1 MRPGQAAP
9 DEQEVAARDFLVCAA
24 SMRPG
29 QAAPDENCAIPT
41 TVGMPAASMRP
52 GQAAPDEHP
61 PIRPPR
67 WKQCGFNEAGA
78 SSPG

>member
-9 DEQEVAARDFLVCAA
+9 DEDLGRPMFGPLKWA

-29 QAAPDENCAIPT
+29 QAAPDELGRF
-41 TVGMPAASMRP
+41 VAAVSST
-52 GQAAPDEHP
+52 
-61 PIRPPR
+61 I
-67 WKQCGFNEAGA
+67 CFNEAGA